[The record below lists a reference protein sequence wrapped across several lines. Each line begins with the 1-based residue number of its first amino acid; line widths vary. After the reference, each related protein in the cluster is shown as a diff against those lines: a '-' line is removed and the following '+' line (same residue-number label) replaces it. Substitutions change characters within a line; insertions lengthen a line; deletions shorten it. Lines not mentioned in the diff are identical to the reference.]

1 MPRFPWQLELA
12 LHHRSLWLYESK
24 VLCLVTL
31 IRDILKGGAHVN
43 HLPHSRGKE
52 TDKTGLLRFLQ
63 SLSFMVVNAQRGPV
77 IYTSLRDAWGHQS
90 YLWGW
95 KDCSLSWQLKGVN
108 TCRPRLGLYLKK
120 IAKKKKKKKSQHLDV
135 PCCCGRGV
143 MWNEKARLPVFYEN
157 QISNSY
163 GVGRRERVQE
173 CSGLPFLP
181 PKP

>member
-120 IAKKKKKKKSQHLDV
+120 IAKKKEKEKKSAFGCPLLLWQRRHVEWKSQVAGFLWEPDFQLLR
-135 PCCCGRGV
+135 CREEGEGAGV
-143 MWNEKARLPVFYEN
+143 
-157 QISNSY
+157 
-163 GVGRRERVQE
+163 
-173 CSGLPFLP
+173 
-181 PKP
+181 

>member
-1 MPRFPWQLELA
+1 MARFPWQLELA

-90 YLWGW
+90 YL
-95 KDCSLSWQLKGVN
+95 
-108 TCRPRLGLYLKK
+108 
-120 IAKKKKKKKSQHLDV
+120 
-135 PCCCGRGV
+135 
-143 MWNEKARLPVFYEN
+143 
-157 QISNSY
+157 
-163 GVGRRERVQE
+163 
-173 CSGLPFLP
+173 
-181 PKP
+181 